1 MDEELELLKKR
12 IAELD
17 RLCYD
22 RDIPEQTNFLTLQEQ
37 DLYLQMKHEL
47 TGVSSFLWGGYPG
60 AERKCLFFLPSYLSG
75 DAETVLSPSFTGAD
89 CENEADILQLF
100 PLSWLCIRPK
110 AEKFADELTHRD
122 FLGAIMSL
130 GIERART
137 GDLRLDGKSA
147 YVACVPDIAP
157 YLAENLI
164 SVRHT
169 AVLCQITECPAHL
182 TTPQLEEHTASV
194 ASLRV
199 DSVIAA
205 VFRLSRQGA
214 QNAVSA
220 GYVFV
225 NGRQVLSA
233 DRLLKEDDIVSLRH
247 QGKFICRGQAAR
259 SRKGRCIVRYDLYL

>member
-1 MDEELELLKKR
+1 MEGAYER
-12 IAELD
+12 G
-17 RLCYD
+17 RYSF
-22 RDIPEQTNFLTLQEQ
+22 TNFLGL
-37 DLYLQMKHEL
+37 
-47 TGVSSFLWGGYPG
+47 
-60 AERKCLFFLPSYLSG
+60 AERSDYLEELAGNSYLPTAFFG
-75 DAETVLSPSFTGAD
+75 GMPD
-89 CENEADILQLF
+89 CERVMLRVGSPETLGYEE
-100 PLSWLCIRPK
+100 SWPIRLVEVTPK
-110 AEKFADELTHRD
+110 NKKFSDELTHRD

-130 GIERART
+130 GIERDRT
-137 GDLRLDGKSA
+137 GDILIDGKSA

-182 TTPQLEEHTASV
+182 TTPKLEEHTASV

-259 SRKGRCIVRYDLYL
+259 SRKGRCIVRYALYL